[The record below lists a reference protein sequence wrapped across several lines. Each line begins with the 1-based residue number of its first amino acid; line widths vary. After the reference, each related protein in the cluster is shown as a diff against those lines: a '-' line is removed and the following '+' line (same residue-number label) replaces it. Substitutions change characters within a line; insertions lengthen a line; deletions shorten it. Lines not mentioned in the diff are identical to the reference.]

1 MIDTQ
6 TYRQRIGGAPGL
18 MNKILQRKAAKL
30 TAWGGKSHH
39 EDEDLIRKKLKT
51 VTLPQFSYLLLI
63 LLVIL
68 FTVSKSTV
76 SKSHIQ
82 MEITSNVFTGHF
94 TLIHDGA
101 DVLLTETVLAIV
113 CSALCLSNIGAVHFI
128 AILLLMAG
136 VEPNPGP
143 TVETENAKSAE
154 KTSPTEDC
162 RCDVSE
168 VAKTKS
174 TTTTPNTNTNTNTV
188 NPQAVATQE
197 ESTFKDTE
205 AQSDIDEVDDD
216 VVPCNTPNYRSIGA
230 GATGLEDLTTN
241 PLTKPKK
248 KNVFTTFLKKI
259 PKYSRSTSLPEHSSN
274 RNSFLDTSRAAE
286 DFIPE
291 MADDAFTEET
301 IHLIFIKKEDN
312 TVILSVPNMNINKKS
327 LELIVDKIDLP
338 IYNVSEIDLC
348 GSTFYSMPWSEHP
361 DGFANLK
368 RLLSHS
374 KLRYSLKTIHLDMV
388 MFSAHS
394 SGGLL
399 VSLKHKKLASHDL
412 NLLHK
417 LLTSVMTHSDV
428 SYVDVHSSAISG
440 ASWGSLPDGSQL
452 LDDLL
457 RHPRLQGVSIIE
469 PEKIGLTRTPDAIA
483 ESLHHCLTD
492 LNVSNNEL
500 ATIDG
505 SIVSCKLLVKLN
517 LSENRLIALPDP
529 FHFPNLQLFNMENN
543 PVYEIPNMQLPSV
556 KILIIGAPE
565 TRTIHRKFVEYY
577 VSVKCDIQVNKN
589 NVDELKAPTFK
600 QLKKNPEKYMEG
612 YDSGVEQLK
621 GNIVLFLLHN
631 LHFVLT

>member
-1 MIDTQ
+1 ME
-6 TYRQRIGGAPGL
+6 
-18 MNKILQRKAAKL
+18 
-30 TAWGGKSHH
+30 KSHH

-51 VTLPQFSYLLLI
+51 VTLSQFSYLLLI

-68 FTVSKSTV
+68 FTVSKFTV
-76 SKSHIQ
+76 FKSNIR
-82 MEITSNVFTGHF
+82 MEIISDVFTGHF

-101 DVLLTETVLAIV
+101 DAFLTETVLAIV
-113 CSALCLSNIGAVHFI
+113 YTALRLLNIGAVHFI

-143 TVETENAKSAE
+143 TVETENSNSAE
-154 KTSPTEDC
+154 KLSPTQDS

-168 VAKTKS
+168 VAKTES
-174 TTTTPNTNTNTNTV
+174 TTTTLNTNTNTHTA

-197 ESTFKDTE
+197 ESTFKDAE

-216 VVPCNTPNYRSIGA
+216 AVPCHTPNYRPIGVA
-230 GATGLEDLTTN
+230 ATDLEDLPTN
-241 PLTKPKK
+241 SLTKPKK

-259 PKYSRSTSLPEHSSN
+259 PKYSRSNSLPEHSSN

-291 MADDAFTEET
+291 MADDVFTEET

-312 TVILSVPNMNINKKS
+312 TVILSVPNMNINKES
-327 LELIVDKIDLP
+327 LELIFDKIDLP
-338 IYNVSEIDLC
+338 IYNVSEIDLRY
-348 GSTFYSMPWSEHP
+348 STFCSMPWSEHP

-368 RLLSHS
+368 KLLSHS

-388 MFSAHS
+388 VFSAHS

-469 PEKIGLTRTPDAIA
+469 LEKIGLTRTPDAIA

-505 SIVSCKLLVKLN
+505 SIASCKLLIKLN

-529 FHFPNLQLFNMENN
+529 FHFPNLQVFNMENN

-565 TRTIHRKFVEYY
+565 TRTIHRKFVEHY

-621 GNIVLFLLHN
+621 GIV
-631 LHFVLT
+631 FVT